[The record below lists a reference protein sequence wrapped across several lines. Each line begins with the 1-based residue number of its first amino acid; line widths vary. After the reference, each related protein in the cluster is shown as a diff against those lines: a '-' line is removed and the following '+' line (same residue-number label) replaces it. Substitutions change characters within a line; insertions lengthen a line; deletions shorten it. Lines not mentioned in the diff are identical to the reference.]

1 MDVCQLIN
9 LYMELWDDDMPAG
22 MLRRVIRR
30 LGMASAAVAVAALEA
45 PRPPPPPRRQQR
57 AGGAVLLPALA
68 SFVLLLHGV
77 AMVTLS
83 VCGVRAAARGPGDGA
98 RRRRCRLARAVAR
111 AWLAPFLLLA
121 MAGLL
126 QEMVKKLI
134 AITPRSLISSHRS
147 WKVPSRVFRLNN
159 YMGSGF

>member
-30 LGMASAAVAVAALEA
+30 LGMASAAVAVAALEGA
-45 PRPPPPPRRQQR
+45 QGRRR
-57 AGGAVLLPALA
+57 RRAGSSGAGGAVLLPALA

-77 AMVTLS
+77 AMVLLS

-111 AWLAPFLLLA
+111 ASLTPFLLLVL
-121 MAGLL
+121 AGLL
-126 QEMVKKLI
+126 QGDGEE
-134 AITPRSLISSHRS
+134 ADRYYST
-147 WKVPSRVFRLNN
+147 
-159 YMGSGF
+159 